1 MTEFSKLSDKQK
13 DYRMYAAIGAIDSL
27 TRDFEQ
33 IYAAL
38 FAVFCLGFSLYFL
51 IF

>member
-13 DYRMYAAIGAIDSL
+13 DYRMHAAIGAMNSL

-33 IYAAL
+33 MYAAL

-51 IF
+51 SL